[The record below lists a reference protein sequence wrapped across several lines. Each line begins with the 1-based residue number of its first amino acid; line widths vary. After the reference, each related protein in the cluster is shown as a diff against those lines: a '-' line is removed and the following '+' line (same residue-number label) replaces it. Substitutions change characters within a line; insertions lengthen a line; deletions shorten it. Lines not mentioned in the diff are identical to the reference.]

1 MRATI
6 CSTMCLLKVIITKSF
21 CGREKSSHR
30 KPRGSTKGGHFVF
43 LSNFPSSPLYFSEK
57 KRQEREKKKKLLIF
71 CLCFLT
77 VCISCRVFVA
87 WCCCPFSSSPNS
99 HSQKKLKV
107 TLFHQQ
113 RLSGKNSQRNSQPLV
128 QSGLPDHTGGNNVFE
143 SLDLGRNNKK
153 ILSEEQKKKRFW
165 APVRL
170 W

>member
-1 MRATI
+1 MGGKRAVTESPGEAQKGDTL
-6 CSTMCLLKVIITKSF
+6 CFYPTFPPLLFIF
-21 CGREKSSHR
+21 Q
-30 KPRGSTKGGHFVF
+30 
-43 LSNFPSSPLYFSEK
+43 K
-57 KRQEREKKKKLLIF
+57 KRGRRERKKKKLLIF

-128 QSGLPDHTGGNNVFE
+128 QSGLQITQGGNNVFE

-170 W
+170 